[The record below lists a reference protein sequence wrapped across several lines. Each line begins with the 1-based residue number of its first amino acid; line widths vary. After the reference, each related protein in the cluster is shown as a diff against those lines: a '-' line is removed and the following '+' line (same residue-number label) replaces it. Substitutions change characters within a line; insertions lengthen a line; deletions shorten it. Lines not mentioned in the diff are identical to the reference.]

1 MERWDGDA
9 IHAANGADASSIV
22 VRAGERRAT
31 RSHSAIS
38 PRLDR
43 PRSPDG
49 LRASRRR
56 RSAELVASREQLP
69 REVVS
74 IGRRAAGH
82 ELGPRG
88 HLRPEH
94 ERSLRGRCPGDTR
107 ALLLGSQRPR
117 RLICERPDSLFVRHP
132 GLLMD
137 PRNER
142 AQAWR
147 QLHRQMVSAAY
158 HDSAR
163 ELGPRDHARFEP
175 ERSLRGQRPGHAAIV
190 MLGSQCPHLRAFVRP
205 HSARFGYAGLA
216 LECLHGRAR
225 AWFRSLERRGVRMAV
240 VARQATAERFG
251 RYS

>member
-22 VRAGERRAT
+22 VCAGERRAT
-31 RSHSAIS
+31 RSYSAIAA
-38 PRLDR
+38 RLDR
-43 PRSPDG
+43 PRRPDQ

-56 RSAELVASREQLP
+56 RGAELVASREQLP
-69 REVVS
+69 REMVP
-74 IGRRAAGH
+74 IGWVAAGR

-88 HLRPEH
+88 HARPEQ
-94 ERSLRGRCPGDTR
+94 ECSLRGRGPADPR
-107 ALLLGSQRPR
+107 ALVLGSQRSR

-132 GLLMD
+132 GLLVD
-137 PRNER
+137 PRYER

-147 QLHRQMVSAAY
+147 QLPRQMVSAAY

-190 MLGSQCPHLRAFVRP
+190 LLGSQCPRRRAFIRP
-205 HSARFGYAGLA
+205 DSTRFGYAGLA
-216 LECLHGRAR
+216 LECLYGRAR
-225 AWFRSLERRGVRMAV
+225 AWFRLLERRGVRMAV
-240 VARQATAERFG
+240 VAR
-251 RYS
+251 